1 MEKFHFVPVQS
12 LHAPCRYNARMEP
25 LAINIS
31 RAALADLPAV
41 VDLCMSVEA
50 QHEAYWPLRWKTR
63 PGIREGYLRWLTK
76 RLDEP
81 RMLILAAK
89 VTPTPDA
96 PPMVAGAL
104 LATIETEIPIYT
116 YTEYAFIHDMAV
128 AAEHRRRGIAKAL
141 LAHARD
147 WTKQMGLNQ
156 LRLMVAQQNLEAQI
170 TFDHF
175 GFRKTY
181 QEMVLPLQE

>member
-1 MEKFHFVPVQS
+1 
-12 LHAPCRYNARMEP
+12 MEP
-25 LAINIS
+25 TAPNIS
-31 RAALADLPAV
+31 RATLADLPAV

-63 PGIREGYLRWLTK
+63 PGIREGYLGWLAK

-81 RMLILAAK
+81 RMLILTAK
-89 VTPTPDA
+89 VTPAPDTQ
-96 PPMVAGAL
+96 PIVAGAL

-128 AAEHRRRGIAKAL
+128 AAAYRRQGIAKAL

-147 WTKQMGLNQ
+147 WTRQRGLNQ
-156 LRLMVAQQNLEAQI
+156 LRLMVAEQNHEARI
-170 TFDHF
+170 AFDHF

-181 QEMVLPLQE
+181 QEMVLPIEE